1 MVIVTRKSKLR
12 KKIFLY
18 LKLST
23 TTVQSEPRF
32 PFQSTTE
39 GFEQFSGTVSVP
51 VQWVQIALYD
61 CELCN
66 FSIVYLN
73 Y

>member
-39 GFEQFSGTVSVP
+39 GFEQFSGHSFCSSP
-51 VQWVQIALYD
+51 VGADRAV
-61 CELCN
+61 
-66 FSIVYLN
+66 
-73 Y
+73 